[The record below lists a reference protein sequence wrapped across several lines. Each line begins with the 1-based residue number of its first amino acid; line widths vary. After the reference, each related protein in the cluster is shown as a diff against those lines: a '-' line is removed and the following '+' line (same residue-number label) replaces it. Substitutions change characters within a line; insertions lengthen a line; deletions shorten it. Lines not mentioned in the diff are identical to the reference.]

1 MFTCFDVGVKTVSVC
16 MYIMS
21 LSEPTWCFLPSKN
34 KVRCASFV
42 EERKMTKSKRGIQ
55 FVH

>member
-1 MFTCFDVGVKTVSVC
+1 MFTYFDVSVKTVSVC
-16 MYIMS
+16 MYIMT
-21 LSEPTWCFLPSKN
+21 LSEPAWCFLLSKN
-34 KVRCASFV
+34 KVRCAGFV

>member
-1 MFTCFDVGVKTVSVC
+1 MFTGFYVSVKTVSVC

-21 LSEPTWCFLPSKN
+21 LSEPARCFLLSEN

-42 EERKMTKSKRGIQ
+42 EERKMTKSKRRIQ